1 MLSFRFET
9 DKKSMMNLNNK
20 QKIVNKSLLSLFLFL
35 KLHTSFSE
43 HSEHHGFY
51 IIVHINH
58 QLNHKNVCI
67 FFLNQ
72 SLTHLY
78 LLNTNRIGPR
88 V

>member
-43 HSEHHGFY
+43 HSY
-51 IIVHINH
+51 YRTY
-58 QLNHKNVCI
+58 K
-67 FFLNQ
+67 
-72 SLTHLY
+72 SST
-78 LLNTNRIGPR
+78 
-88 V
+88 